1 MSESKERNFSVI
13 ESTKSET
20 KPEIKSL
27 EKTQRHT
34 NPITKKLLEFQ
45 HQNAGKF
52 SVRDLFRK

>member
-1 MSESKERNFSVI
+1 MSESKERKLNVI
-13 ESTKSET
+13 ESVKTET

-34 NPITKKLLEFQ
+34 NPITKKLLDFQ
-45 HQNAGKF
+45 HQNTGKF